1 MKELLKYIAGQIVDD
16 QSKLA
21 VMEHDDGLLRK
32 YTIRVDKGDIKNIIG
47 REGKT
52 IKAIRSLVSMAS
64 INKGIK
70 KKIPLEI
77 INDDVD

>member
-1 MKELLKYIAGQIVDD
+1 MKELLRYTASLLVNEPEKVSVIEQ
-16 QSKLA
+16 
-21 VMEHDDGLLRK
+21 DDGLGNTAK
-32 YTIRVDKGDIKNIIG
+32 YMIEVSANDTRAIIG

-70 KKIPLEI
+70 QKIPVEI
-77 INDDVD
+77 TEF